1 MATLIQNLPQ
11 NIDYELWQ
19 GDTWAPGTITAT
31 VSGTPI
37 NFTGYTATMEIRNA
51 ISNDVALTLTSTP
64 AAGITL
70 TSLGVITI
78 TMTATQT
85 NALLGEYSYDL
96 QITSPTSVIK
106 TYTYGTI
113 SVLQDNTNN

>member
-1 MATLIQNLPQ
+1 MATLVQTLPQ

-19 GDTWAPGTITAT
+19 GDTWSPGTITAT

-51 ISNDVALTLTSTP
+51 ISNDVSVTLTSTP

-85 NALLGEYSYDL
+85 NALLGEYNYDL
-96 QITSPTSVIK
+96 QITNGSSEK
-106 TYTYGTI
+106 RTYTYGAIT
-113 SVLQDNTNN
+113 VKNDTTAN

>member
-1 MATLIQNLPQ
+1 MATLIQCLPQ

-19 GDTWAPGTITAT
+19 GDTFAPGTITAT

-37 NFTGYTATMEIRNA
+37 NFTGYAATMEIRNA
-51 ISNDVALTLTSTP
+51 ISNDVSLTLTSTP

-78 TMTATQT
+78 TLTAAQT
-85 NALLGEYSYDL
+85 NALLGEYNYDL
-96 QITSPTSVIK
+96 QITNASNEIR
-106 TYTYGTI
+106 TYTYGAIT
-113 SVLQDNTNN
+113 VKNDVTAN